1 MKLHK
6 LMKHSYIYELS
17 RTVVVL
23 HAIQN
28 FGKIHVISASCADL
42 AGVKKKF
49 LDYVT
54 DVTV

>member
-28 FGKIHVISASCADL
+28 FGKNHVIFASCADL

>member
-17 RTVVVL
+17 QTVVVL
-23 HAIQN
+23 HANLN
-28 FGKIHVISASCADL
+28 FGKIHVIFATCADL